1 MHVPLTGQ
9 GKFAVQTSPWGGTR
23 IGARGWSGSVRL
35 PPDDVNGVI
44 RRDQCVAGHAAP
56 GGQIYGSKPVPG
68 FHLVHTET
76 EFDDELPA
84 ADLTRIP
91 AFFQERPFRIDRT
104 PCSGER
110 DTTPS
115 GRSRRRRR
123 PHRRVWRRARIGAG
137 PHNKWAVPTIGLFN
151 QLRSDESRPPDAHL
165 FRRAPLRGRPP
176 SWSMSSWTLPEV
188 MCIMADIRLEVNPF
202 QELSRRLRA
211 DSSGTV
217 QVSGSFMTEE
227 M

>member
-23 IGARGWSGSVRL
+23 IGARGRSGSVRL

-56 GGQIYGSKPVPG
+56 GGQVYGSPTVVRDDLKPVPG

-76 EFDDELPA
+76 EFDDEWPA

-115 GRSRRRRR
+115 DRSRRRRR
-123 PHRRVWRRARIGAG
+123 RHRRVWRCARIGAG

-151 QLRSDESRPPDAHL
+151 QLRPDESRPPDAHL
-165 FRRAPLRGRPP
+165 
-176 SWSMSSWTLPEV
+176 
-188 MCIMADIRLEVNPF
+188 
-202 QELSRRLRA
+202 LRA